1 MNRRDIFARPRSI
14 AIATILEFPQQRPKF
29 FLLLSLSLSLS
40 FLFFPLAIIYKERMM
55 QENSQLTLLVSIE
68 TCNYFATYFLNT
80 SSLKCI
86 D

>member
-40 FLFFPLAIIYKERMM
+40 FIFVFSP
-55 QENSQLTLLVSIE
+55 
-68 TCNYFATYFLNT
+68 CNYL
-80 SSLKCI
+80 
-86 D
+86 